1 MSICKHLII
10 DFAGGSGYKMK
21 KDEGNVASFIA
32 DLNLLI
38 DNNNYNKIHCD
49 INRMGVWSV
58 FTNYIKCYFYP
69 QSLEFPCSS
78 NCSFIDVFT
87 LTYFNTMEVVDLVD
101 KYFKP
106 TILDYKIVERKKPDV
121 YDEIP
126 QLFYQRFVSIDE
138 ENNESEVDDNEYELK
153 L

>member
-21 KDEGNVASFIA
+21 KDEGNVANFIA

-58 FTNYIKCYFYP
+58 FTNYIFHDECELLTDYP
-69 QSLEFPCSS
+69 
-78 NCSFIDVFT
+78 VFV
-87 LTYFNTMEVVDLVD
+87 LN
-101 KYFKP
+101 
-106 TILDYKIVERKKPDV
+106 
-121 YDEIP
+121 
-126 QLFYQRFVSIDE
+126 Q
-138 ENNESEVDDNEYELK
+138 
-153 L
+153 